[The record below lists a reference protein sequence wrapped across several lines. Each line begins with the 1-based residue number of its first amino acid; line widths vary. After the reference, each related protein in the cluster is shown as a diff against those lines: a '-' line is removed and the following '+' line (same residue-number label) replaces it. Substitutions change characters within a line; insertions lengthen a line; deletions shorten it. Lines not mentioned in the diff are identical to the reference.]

1 MRIIIGKKF
10 NRDFKRL
17 AKKYASLGTDIAQ
30 LFDLLRQNPQLGTP
44 LGQDCYKIRMAI
56 SSKKQGK
63 SGGARV
69 ITCVKIVD
77 DQVVLLTIYDKSEK
91 EDITDK
97 ELLTLL
103 KDIDKSN

>member
-30 LFDLLRQNPQLGTP
+30 LFDMIRQNPQLGTP
-44 LGQDCYKIRMAI
+44 FGQDCYKIRMAI

-63 SGGARV
+63 SGGSRV
-69 ITCVKIVD
+69 ITFVKIVN
-77 DQVVLLTIYDKSEK
+77 DQVILLTIYDKSEK
-91 EDITDK
+91 EDITER

-103 KDIDKSN
+103 KELENSN